1 MDTRII
7 TIDGP
12 AGAGKTTVSRM
23 LSKKLGCVYVDTG
36 ALYRGVAYEI
46 QKQGI
51 DWEKDEILEIFLKH
65 LDLNFVMEK
74 DLLILISSGRD
85 ITNFIRTPEIS
96 MLASASS
103 AKVQVRAALLD
114 IQRNIAKIK
123 DAIFE
128 GRDMGT
134 MVFPD
139 AAHKFFL
146 FADLSVRAKRRYDEM
161 PDETKDIK
169 QVQEDMKIRD
179 VNDSQRKT
187 APLMPAEDAIKIDS
201 TFLTIEQ
208 VVEKMLKC
216 INKA

>member
-1 MDTRII
+1 MNTRII

-36 ALYRGVAYEI
+36 ALYRAVAYEI
-46 QKQGI
+46 QRQGI
-51 DWEKDEILEIFLKH
+51 DWEKDEKLEVFLKH
-65 LDLNFVMEK
+65 LDLNFLLKK
-74 DLLILISSGRD
+74 DSFILISSGRD

-103 AKVQVRAALLD
+103 AKPQVRAALLD
-114 IQRNIAKIK
+114 IQRNIAKTK
-123 DAIFE
+123 DAVFE

-134 MVFPD
+134 MVFPH
-139 AAHKFFL
+139 APHKFFL
-146 FADLSVRAKRRYDEM
+146 YADLSVRAKRRYNEM

-169 QVQEDMKIRD
+169 QVQEEMKTRD
-179 VNDSQRKT
+179 GNDSQRKT
-187 APLMPAEDAIKIDS
+187 APLKPAEDAIKIDA